1 MIKKFIKRFFYL
13 LWTGSLQDIWV
24 YLWSKTA
31 IDEKTL
37 AVAKETKKRTKAV
50 IKAAKGKTK

>member
-24 YLWSKTA
+24 YLWSKTT
-31 IDEKTL
+31 IDEKTI
-37 AVAKETKKRTKAV
+37 AVAKETKSRAKAV
-50 IKAAKGKTK
+50 GKALKGKK